1 MCKVISTILKVITVP
16 FALFGA
22 GVAFQIVRHMITF
35 SKEHGDDY
43 GSSEEE
49 MRRLGNDGVVCYFE
63 DLADRARNL

>member
-1 MCKVISTILKVITVP
+1 MRKVISTILKIVTIP
-16 FALFGA
+16 FAIFGA
-22 GVAFQIVRHMITF
+22 SVFFQIVRYGLAF
-35 SKEHGDDY
+35 FKEHANDY